1 MNSAIYEGRVRHRRA
16 GPIAHEFSYS
26 LYMLYLDLA
35 EIDRV
40 FRGRWLW
47 STRRAALFR
56 FRREDHLGSAQ
67 DSLNDAVRDT
77 VTTATGKRPSGPIRL
92 LTQIRSFGYCF
103 NPVSF
108 YYCFDANDRNVETIV
123 AEVNNTPW
131 GERHVYVLNRNL
143 SDARSEIKRFALS
156 KEFHVSPF
164 LPMELDYDWRFS
176 IPGINISV
184 HMNCMTQSGKI
195 FDATLALERRRI
207 TGWSLAS
214 TAARYPLMSLKI
226 VAGIY
231 WQALKL
237 WLKGTP
243 FYDHPNQTPKTTYNK
258 V

>member
-1 MNSAIYEGRVRHRRA
+1 MESCIYEGQVSHARSHPVKHAFRYRV
-16 GPIAHEFSYS
+16 F
-26 LYMLYLDLA
+26 MMYLDL
-35 EIDRV
+35 EELPSLFKR
-40 FRGRWLW
+40 RWFW
-47 STRRAALFR
+47 STRHAAPAR
-56 FRREDHLGSAQ
+56 FRRADHMGPESQSLA
-67 DSLNDAVRDT
+67 DSVRDL
-77 VTTATGKRPSGPIRL
+77 VESETGSRPQGPVRI
-92 LTQIRSFGYCF
+92 LTNLSYFGYCF

-143 SDARSEIKRFALS
+143 SDARSDIKRFALS

-176 IPGINISV
+176 TPERNISV

-243 FYDHPNQTPKTTYNK
+243 FYDHPNQTPRTTYNK